1 MADEVLGAQ
10 RVVGA
15 GERGAVVGLGGADR
29 GDLDGPGGDAQELL
43 GVDVA
48 LVDARD
54 AGADPDRQGVGHV
67 GRGDVG
73 GVGRPRAVGRLVLDQ
88 DVVAVR
94 VGRGGGAG
102 LVGLPVVGL
111 HDVGG
116 RNRHVAGDAGCP
128 LGGKDVLGALV
139 EIVDDNLL
147 AGFKDA
153 AVRGTPTGERMS
165 RKAVRHGSL
174 KAQVSGTGQRHAL
187 VVDERFG
194 NNRHAVAVACLEGDG
209 RSGLGDTPCGGQ
221 DNDTVIACKLARH
234 VKRSTGLDE
243 RAVLHEPA
251 EEVGRALGSHKA
263 GGTGDLDLGAVC
275 IGCVVEWQR
284 GTGVV
289 VAHMELAVVEPLARN
304 VGVAGN
310 AGLGAE
316 QLAVVGVPAVERVV
330 GAPHRACGQE
340 VRSRTRTGVERGRA
354 LVLGLRVL
362 GSAQVPA
369 QRDLV
374 HGPLGIHRDV
384 GMRHGGVGEVER
396 NRASLVGI
404 PTHKRAFDAI
414 GVRVLGDVVGIR
426 SKRRSV
432 VDAFDPVVVA
442 GHVMVGEVVG
452 LERVGD
458 IDGRCVLDL
467 LALGRIALVRPECS
481 RGRVALNPTGSVLVQ
496 VVAGVLLVHR

>member
-48 LVDARD
+48 LVDAQD
-54 AGADPDRQGVGHV
+54 AGADLDRQGVGHV

-102 LVGLPVVGL
+102 HMGRAVVGL

-147 AGFKDA
+147 TGFKDA
-153 AVRGTPTGERMS
+153 AVRGEPTSERMS
-165 RKAVRHGSL
+165 RNAMRHGGL
-174 KAQVSGTGQRHAL
+174 KAQVSGTGQRYAL
-187 VVDERFG
+187 VVDERVD
-194 NNRHAVAVACLEGDG
+194 NRLAVAVARLEGDG

-221 DNDTVIACKLARH
+221 DNGTVIACKLARH
-234 VKRSTGLDE
+234 VKRSTGLDK

-251 EEVGRALGSHKA
+251 EEVGRALGSHEV

-275 IGCVVEWQR
+275 IGCVVER
-284 GTGVV
+284 
-289 VAHMELAVVEPLARN
+289 
-304 VGVAGN
+304 
-310 AGLGAE
+310 
-316 QLAVVGVPAVERVV
+316 
-330 GAPHRACGQE
+330 
-340 VRSRTRTGVERGRA
+340 
-354 LVLGLRVL
+354 
-362 GSAQVPA
+362 
-369 QRDLV
+369 
-374 HGPLGIHRDV
+374 
-384 GMRHGGVGEVER
+384 
-396 NRASLVGI
+396 
-404 PTHKRAFDAI
+404 
-414 GVRVLGDVVGIR
+414 
-426 SKRRSV
+426 
-432 VDAFDPVVVA
+432 
-442 GHVMVGEVVG
+442 
-452 LERVGD
+452 
-458 IDGRCVLDL
+458 
-467 LALGRIALVRPECS
+467 
-481 RGRVALNPTGSVLVQ
+481 
-496 VVAGVLLVHR
+496 

>member
-1 MADEVLGAQ
+1 M
-10 RVVGA
+10 
-15 GERGAVVGLGGADR
+15 
-29 GDLDGPGGDAQELL
+29 
-43 GVDVA
+43 
-48 LVDARD
+48 
-54 AGADPDRQGVGHV
+54 
-67 GRGDVG
+67 
-73 GVGRPRAVGRLVLDQ
+73 
-88 DVVAVR
+88 
-94 VGRGGGAG
+94 
-102 LVGLPVVGL
+102 
-111 HDVGG
+111 
-116 RNRHVAGDAGCP
+116 
-128 LGGKDVLGALV
+128 
-139 EIVDDNLL
+139 
-147 AGFKDA
+147 
-153 AVRGTPTGERMS
+153 
-165 RKAVRHGSL
+165 RHGSL
-174 KAQVSGTGQRHAL
+174 KAQVSGTGQHHAL
-187 VVDERFG
+187 VVDERVG
-194 NNRHAVAVACLEGDG
+194 NRLAVAVACLEGDG
-209 RSGLGDTPCGGQ
+209 RGSLGDTPCGGQ

-251 EEVGRALGSHKA
+251 EEVGRALGSHKV

-284 GTGVV
+284 GAGVV
-289 VAHMELAVVEPLARN
+289 VAHMELAVVEPLACD

-340 VRSRTRTGVERGRA
+340 VRSRTRAGVERGRA
-354 LVLGLRVL
+354 LVLGFRVL

-426 SKRRSV
+426 CKRRSV
-432 VDAFDPVVVA
+432 VDADDPVVVA

-467 LALGRIALVRPECS
+467 LALGRIALVRPERS

-496 VVAGVLLVHR
+496 VVAGVLLVHRQRAGARRHRVDKRKRAVGLLVVVVDCAAALFARTIEVARRDDVVGGYVALVVGISGGLKVVAGQKNAARPVLSPFV